1 MNPNNNESLNWI
13 DPDIL
18 AFNEGSGVGYDLE
31 KEKEFKEFFATGW
44 LDPAYDDIRE
54 RWDKQLQDPSAH
66 ARVLAKTA
74 LWSVVQLRIIQEQR
88 ARRAQ

>member
-1 MNPNNNESLNWI
+1 MNQPTHESLNWI

-18 AFNEGSGVGYDLE
+18 AFHEGGAVSYDLE
-31 KEKEFKEFFATGW
+31 KEKEFKTFFEIGW

-74 LWSVVQLRIIQEQR
+74 LWSVVQLRILQR
-88 ARRAQ
+88 KRTAH